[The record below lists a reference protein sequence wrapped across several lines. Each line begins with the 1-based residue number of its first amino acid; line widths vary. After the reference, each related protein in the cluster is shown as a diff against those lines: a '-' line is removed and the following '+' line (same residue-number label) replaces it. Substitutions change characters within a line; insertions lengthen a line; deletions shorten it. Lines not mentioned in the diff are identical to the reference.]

1 MLTYVSRDGSY
12 GGPVAV
18 ATSQCRSLVDRGHS
32 VTLFA
37 GWDGAASLHLPGVE
51 VRLHRARKLPSLGF
65 AGLMAPGLWREV
77 RSRASEFDALHLHF
91 ARDLVQLPTGI
102 FCRNRTPLILQP
114 HGMVMPDERPAA
126 RSLDTLLTCRVLSR
140 AETTLALTPTE
151 LTGLRSL
158 GAQNLLSIRNG
169 VALPDSRASWRRP
182 PRILY
187 AARLQ
192 ERKRP
197 LAFVESA
204 AIVVRKFPEAQ
215 FLMVGAD
222 EGQARHVHNAIQGF
236 GLADHVTYLGAVAP
250 SEVAQ
255 LMSEAQIYV
264 LPSVRE
270 PFPMSVLEALSHGLP
285 TIITDQTG
293 ISDELRTRGS
303 ARVTDGSPQSIAQEI
318 GALLDP
324 VQWSRQAEC
333 ARTDAREH
341 FSVSAVASGL
351 EEVYRHRS
359 FA

>member
-1 MLTYVSRDGSY
+1 VLTYVSRDGSY

-18 ATSQCRSLVDRGHS
+18 ATSQCRSLAGRGHS

-37 GWDGAASLHLPGVE
+37 GWDGAAPIDLPGVE
-51 VRLHRARKLPSLGF
+51 VRLHRARRLPRLGF
-65 AGLMAPGLWREV
+65 AGLFAPSLWREV

-102 FCRNRTPLILQP
+102 LCRNRTSLILQP
-114 HGMVMPDERPAA
+114 HGMVMPDERLTA
-126 RSLDTLLTCRVLSR
+126 RFLDTLLTRRVLNK
-140 AETTLALTPTE
+140 AEGILALTPTE
-151 LTGLRSL
+151 STGLRSL
-158 GAQNLLSIRNG
+158 GAQHLASIRNG
-169 VALPDSRASWRRP
+169 VELPASKASWRRP
-182 PRILY
+182 PRVLY

-204 AIVVRKFPEAQ
+204 AIVVQKFPEAR

-222 EGQARHVHNAIQGF
+222 EGQAQPVHDAIQRF
-236 GLADHVTYLGAVAP
+236 GLEDHVTYLGAVAP
-250 SEVAQ
+250 TEVAQ
-255 LMSEAQIYV
+255 LMSETQIYV

-303 ARVTDGSPQSIAQEI
+303 ARVTDGSPQSIANEI
-318 GALLDP
+318 EALLDP
-324 VQWSRQAEC
+324 AQWSRQAEY
-333 ARTDAREH
+333 ARTDASEH
-341 FSVSAVASGL
+341 FSVSAVASRL
-351 EEVYRHRS
+351 EEIYRRPS